1 MSKEMTQ
8 EQRLDLLIEEFKADS
23 DEYKNLEVLEDDEGK
38 RRVLRSLMNV
48 RMPKELSEKTRE
60 LQDEYLKE
68 LDIKLNEELFSDP
81 NIYISKTNKYP
92 SNREESD
99 WYSEQ
104 YGNDILTIP
113 KNAIEKNL
121 SEGEINHEKI
131 KDIKLLNKKEKKE
144 DEQKTKEQEM
154 NEYIEKKIEEVKDL
168 PVDQI
173 KQKIKSLEA
182 RTQYFR
188 GEINKMK
195 VDIKKFNAIIKENK
209 SKLLLRT
216 GLPHLVSTVAEIFDL
231 ESQEHEEGSGLEQND
246 LHKKSKKGAIIKT
259 STRNTIFLPVI
270 GFVEPEELKP
280 LELVG
285 VDKDTYLIFEK
296 LPAEYDSRVRVMEL
310 DTKPTE
316 KYTDMGGVDKQI
328 QELEEAIVFPLE
340 KKHLFEAIG
349 IKPPKG
355 VLMYGPPGTGKT
367 MLARAVAAK
376 VKATFLKLAGSQLV
390 QTYIGDGAKMVR
402 DAFALAREKAPTII
416 FIDEIDAVGLK
427 RSASNEHGGKEV
439 QRTMLELLNQLDGFS
454 SSDNVKVIA
463 ATNRADVLDPALLR
477 SGRLDR
483 KIEFPMPNEE
493 GRAKIL
499 EIHSRK
505 MHYNNKAIDFKE
517 FARMTDDFNGAM
529 LKAVCVEAGMI
540 ALRRGGAE
548 VTHADYV
555 EGINQVKAKKKA
567 KLYYYS

>member
-1 MSKEMTQ
+1 MSKKDVEM
-8 EQRLDLLIEEFKADS
+8 K
-23 DEYKNLEVLEDDEGK
+23 
-38 RRVLRSLMNV
+38 
-48 RMPKELSEKTRE
+48 
-60 LQDEYLKE
+60 
-68 LDIKLNEELFSDP
+68 
-81 NIYISKTNKYP
+81 
-92 SNREESD
+92 
-99 WYSEQ
+99 
-104 YGNDILTIP
+104 
-113 KNAIEKNL
+113 
-121 SEGEINHEKI
+121 
-131 KDIKLLNKKEKKE
+131 
-144 DEQKTKEQEM
+144 DEQKRLEEIKKKEL
-154 NEYIEKKIEEVKDL
+154 EKQRRMEEKTLEIQNL
-168 PVDQI
+168 PLDQI

-182 RTQYFR
+182 RTQYYK

-195 VDIKKFNAIIKENK
+195 VDIRKFNSRIKENK
-209 SKLLLRT
+209 SKLLLQT
-216 GLPHLVSTVAEIFDL
+216 GLPHLVSTVSEIFDL
-231 ESQEHEEGSGLEQND
+231 ENQEQEEGTGLKQN
-246 LHKKSKKGAIIKT
+246 KPQTEISKGAVIKT

-285 VDKDTYLIFEK
+285 VNKDTYLIYEK
-296 LPAEYDSRVRVMEL
+296 LPPEYDSRVRVMEL
-310 DTKPTE
+310 DAKPTE
-316 KYTDMGGVDKQI
+316 KYSDMGGVDKQI
-328 QELEEAIVFPLE
+328 QELEEAIVFPIE

-355 VLMYGPPGTGKT
+355 VLMFGPPGTGKT
-367 MLARAVAAK
+367 MLARAVAARA
-376 VKATFLKLAGSQLV
+376 KATFLKLAGSQLV
-390 QTYIGDGAKMVR
+390 QAYIGDGAKMVR

-427 RSASNEHGGKEV
+427 RGGDAHGGKEV

-454 SSDNVKVIA
+454 STDDVKVIA

-505 MHYNNKAIDFKE
+505 MHYNNKAINFKE

-540 ALRRGGAE
+540 ALRRGGSE
-548 VTHADYV
+548 VLFAQ
-555 EGINQVKAKKKA
+555 IF
-567 KLYYYS
+567 L

>member
-1 MSKEMTQ
+1 MS
-8 EQRLDLLIEEFKADS
+8 
-23 DEYKNLEVLEDDEGK
+23 N
-38 RRVLRSLMNV
+38 
-48 RMPKELSEKTRE
+48 
-60 LQDEYLKE
+60 
-68 LDIKLNEELFSDP
+68 
-81 NIYISKTNKYP
+81 
-92 SNREESD
+92 
-99 WYSEQ
+99 
-104 YGNDILTIP
+104 
-113 KNAIEKNL
+113 
-121 SEGEINHEKI
+121 
-131 KDIKLLNKKEKKE
+131 KDIEMKDMTGKPGEKK
-144 DEQKTKEQEM
+144 DEQKKKEEEELKKYQELR
-154 NEYIEKKIEEVKDL
+154 EYINKKVEEVRDL
-168 PVDQI
+168 PLDQI
-173 KQKIKSLEA
+173 KQKIKSVEA
-182 RTQYFR
+182 RTQYYR

-195 VDIKKFNAIIKENK
+195 VDIKKFNARIKENK
-209 SKLLLRT
+209 SKLLIQT
-216 GLPHLVSTVAEIFDL
+216 GLPHLVSTVAEIFDI
-231 ESQEHEEGSGLEQND
+231 ENQEDDQEGSGLKQKEIY
-246 LHKKSKKGAIIKT
+246 KKQTKGAIIKT

-270 GFVEPEELKP
+270 GFIEPEELKP

-285 VDKDTYLIFEK
+285 VNKDTFLIYEK
-296 LPAEYDSRVRVMEL
+296 LPPEYDSRVRVMEL

-340 KKHLFEAIG
+340 KKHLFDAIG

-355 VLMYGPPGTGKT
+355 VLMFGPPGTGKT
-367 MLARAVAAK
+367 MLARAVAAR

-390 QTYIGDGAKMVR
+390 QAYIGDGAKMVR
-402 DAFALAREKAPTII
+402 DAFALAREKAPTIV

-427 RSASNEHGGKEV
+427 RSGGDGHGSQEV

-454 SSDNVKVIA
+454 SSDDVKVIA

-499 EIHSRK
+499 EIHSRN
-505 MHYNNKAIDFKE
+505 MHYNNKTINFKE

-540 ALRRGGAE
+540 ALRRGGSE
-548 VTHADYV
+548 VTHNDYV

>member
-1 MSKEMTQ
+1 MSKEVEMQ
-8 EQRLDLLIEEFKADS
+8 D
-23 DEYKNLEVLEDDEGK
+23 
-38 RRVLRSLMNV
+38 
-48 RMPKELSEKTRE
+48 KT
-60 LQDEYLKE
+60 
-68 LDIKLNEELFSDP
+68 
-81 NIYISKTNKYP
+81 
-92 SNREESD
+92 
-99 WYSEQ
+99 
-104 YGNDILTIP
+104 G
-113 KNAIEKNL
+113 
-121 SEGEINHEKI
+121 
-131 KDIKLLNKKEKKE
+131 KKEEKK
-144 DEQKTKEQEM
+144 DEQKTKEE
-154 NEYIEKKIEEVKDL
+154 EERKKREELREFINKKVEEVQNL
-168 PVDQI
+168 PLDQI
-173 KQKIKSLEA
+173 KQKIKSVEA
-182 RTQYFR
+182 RTQYYR

-195 VDIKKFNAIIKENK
+195 VDLKKFNARIKENK
-209 SKLLLRT
+209 SKLQIQT
-216 GLPHLVSTVAEIFDL
+216 GLPHLVSTVSEIFDL
-231 ESQEHEEGSGLEQND
+231 EVQEADQEGSGLKQNESE
-246 LHKKSKKGAIIKT
+246 KKIRKGAIIKT

-285 VDKDTYLIFEK
+285 VNKDTFLIYEK
-296 LPAEYDSRVRVMEL
+296 LPPEYDSRVKVMEL

-316 KYTDMGGVDKQI
+316 KYSDMGGVDKQI

-340 KKHLFEAIG
+340 KKHLFDAIG

-355 VLMYGPPGTGKT
+355 VLMFGPPGTGKT
-367 MLARAVAAK
+367 MLARAVAAR

-390 QTYIGDGAKMVR
+390 QSYIGDGAKMVR
-402 DAFALAREKAPTII
+402 DAFALAREKAPTIV
-416 FIDEIDAVGLK
+416 FIDEIDAIGLK
-427 RSASNEHGGKEV
+427 RSGGDGHGGTEV

-454 SSDNVKVIA
+454 STDDVKVIA

-505 MHYNNKAIDFKE
+505 MHYNNKLINFKE

-548 VTHADYV
+548 VTHNDYV

>member
-1 MSKEMTQ
+1 MDK
-8 EQRLDLLIEEFKADS
+8 D
-23 DEYKNLEVLEDDEGK
+23 
-38 RRVLRSLMNV
+38 
-48 RMPKELSEKTRE
+48 
-60 LQDEYLKE
+60 
-68 LDIKLNEELFSDP
+68 
-81 NIYISKTNKYP
+81 
-92 SNREESD
+92 
-99 WYSEQ
+99 
-104 YGNDILTIP
+104 
-113 KNAIEKNL
+113 
-121 SEGEINHEKI
+121 
-131 KDIKLLNKKEKKE
+131 KDIEMKDLTGNKNEKKE

-154 NEYIEKKIEEVKDL
+154 NEYIEKKIEEVKYL

>member
-1 MSKEMTQ
+1 MSKDVEMKDATGKT
-8 EQRLDLLIEEFKADS
+8 EE
-23 DEYKNLEVLEDDEGK
+23 
-38 RRVLRSLMNV
+38 
-48 RMPKELSEKTRE
+48 
-60 LQDEYLKE
+60 
-68 LDIKLNEELFSDP
+68 
-81 NIYISKTNKYP
+81 
-92 SNREESD
+92 
-99 WYSEQ
+99 
-104 YGNDILTIP
+104 
-113 KNAIEKNL
+113 
-121 SEGEINHEKI
+121 
-131 KDIKLLNKKEKKE
+131 KKEK
-144 DEQKTKEQEM
+144 TKEELLNDFI
-154 NEYIEKKIEEVKDL
+154 NEKLEEVRNL
-168 PVDQI
+168 PTDQI
-173 KQKIKSLEA
+173 KQKIKSVEA
-182 RTQYFR
+182 RTQYYK

-195 VDIKKFNAIIKENK
+195 VDIRKFNARIKENK
-209 SKLLLRT
+209 SKLVIRT
-216 GLPHLVSTVAEIFDL
+216 GLPHLVSTVSEIFDL
-231 ESQEHEEGSGLEQND
+231 EPQQQEEEGSGLKEN
-246 LHKKSKKGAIIKT
+246 KISKDITKGAIIKT

-285 VDKDTYLIFEK
+285 VNKDTFLIYEK
-296 LPAEYDSRVRVMEL
+296 LPPEYDSRVRVMEL

-316 KYTDMGGVDKQI
+316 KYSDMGGVDKQI

-355 VLMYGPPGTGKT
+355 VLMFGPPGTGKT

-390 QTYIGDGAKMVR
+390 QSYIGDGAKMVR
-402 DAFALAREKAPTII
+402 DAFALAKEKAPTIV

-427 RSASNEHGGKEV
+427 RSGGDGHGSQEV

-454 SSDNVKVIA
+454 SNENVKVIA

-499 EIHSRK
+499 EIHSRN
-505 MHYNNKAIDFKE
+505 MHYNNKLINFKE

-540 ALRRGGAE
+540 ALRRGGSE
-548 VTHADYV
+548 VTHNDYV
-555 EGINQVKAKKKA
+555 EGINQVKAKMKK
-567 KLYYYS
+567 

>member
-1 MSKEMTQ
+1 MDKGKGNDKDKDVEMKDGTK
-8 EQRLDLLIEEFKADS
+8 DNNK
-23 DEYKNLEVLEDDEGK
+23 KDDEKAKEEEKK
-38 RRVLRSLMNV
+38 R
-48 RMPKELSEKTRE
+48 KE
-60 LQDEYLKE
+60 
-68 LDIKLNEELFSDP
+68 EELNNF
-81 NIYISKTNKYP
+81 
-92 SNREESD
+92 
-99 WYSEQ
+99 
-104 YGNDILTIP
+104 
-113 KNAIEKNL
+113 IEMKVA
-121 SEGEINHEKI
+121 
-131 KDIKLLNKKEKKE
+131 
-144 DEQKTKEQEM
+144 
-154 NEYIEKKIEEVKDL
+154 EVQDL
-168 PVDQI
+168 PIDQI
-173 KQKIKSLEA
+173 KQKVKALEA
-182 RTQYFR
+182 QTSSLK
-188 GEINKMK
+188 GDINKMK
-195 VDIKKFNAIIKENK
+195 VDIKKFNARIKENK
-209 SKLLLRT
+209 SKLQITT
-216 GLPHLVSTVAEIFDL
+216 GLPHLVSTISEIFDI
-231 ESQEHEEGSGLEQND
+231 ENMEQDDEGSGLKHSENT
-246 LHKKSKKGAIIKT
+246 KKNSKGAIIKT
-259 STRNTIFLPVI
+259 STRATIFLPSI

-285 VDKDTYLIFEK
+285 VNKDTYLIYEK
-296 LPAEYDSRVRVMEL
+296 LPTEYDSRVRVMEL

-316 KYTDMGGVDKQI
+316 KYSDMGGVDKQI

-355 VLMYGPPGTGKT
+355 VLMFGPPGTGKT
-367 MLARAVAAK
+367 MLARAVAAR

-390 QTYIGDGAKMVR
+390 QAYIGDGAKMVR
-402 DAFALAREKAPTII
+402 DAFALAREKAPTIV

-427 RSASNEHGGKEV
+427 RSGGDGHGGQEV

-454 SSDNVKVIA
+454 STDDVKVIA

-505 MHYNNKAIDFKE
+505 MHYNNKMVNFKE

-540 ALRRGGAE
+540 ALRRGGTE
-548 VTHADYV
+548 VSHNDYV

>member
-1 MSKEMTQ
+1 MDKDVEMKDNTKDKNKNDKPLSKEE
-8 EQRLDLLIEEFKADS
+8 EQK
-23 DEYKNLEVLEDDEGK
+23 
-38 RRVLRSLMNV
+38 
-48 RMPKELSEKTRE
+48 
-60 LQDEYLKE
+60 
-68 LDIKLNEELFSDP
+68 
-81 NIYISKTNKYP
+81 
-92 SNREESD
+92 
-99 WYSEQ
+99 
-104 YGNDILTIP
+104 
-113 KNAIEKNL
+113 
-121 SEGEINHEKI
+121 
-131 KDIKLLNKKEKKE
+131 KKE
-144 DEQKTKEQEM
+144 
-154 NEYIEKKIEEVKDL
+154 EERKQFVDKSVAEVQNL
-168 PVDQI
+168 PLDQI
-173 KQKIKSLEA
+173 KQKIRALEGK
-182 RTQYFR
+182 TSIFK

-195 VDIKKFNAIIKENK
+195 VDIKKFTARIKENK
-209 SKLLLRT
+209 QKLQIQT
-216 GLPHLVSTVAEIFDL
+216 GLPHLVSTISEIFDL
-231 ESQEHEEGSGLEQND
+231 ENMEQEEDSGLKQNESQKQ
-246 LHKKSKKGAIIKT
+246 LKKGAIIKT
-259 STRNTIFLPVI
+259 STRSTIFLPVI
-270 GFVEPEELKP
+270 GFIEPEELKP

-285 VDKDTYLIFEK
+285 VNKDTYLIYEK
-296 LPAEYDSRVRVMEL
+296 LPTEYDSRVRVMEL

-316 KYTDMGGVDKQI
+316 KYSDMGGVDKQI

-376 VKATFLKLAGSQLV
+376 VNATFLKLAGSQLV
-390 QTYIGDGAKMVR
+390 QAYIGDGAKMVR
-402 DAFALAREKAPTII
+402 DAFALAREKAPTIV

-427 RSASNEHGGKEV
+427 RSGGDHHGGKEV

-454 SSDNVKVIA
+454 STDEVKVIA

-505 MHYNNKAIDFKE
+505 MHYNNKLVNFKE

-540 ALRRGGAE
+540 ALRRGGSE
-548 VTHADYV
+548 VTHNDYV
-555 EGINQVKAKKKA
+555 EGINQVKAKKRK
-567 KLYYYS
+567 K

>member
-1 MSKEMTQ
+1 M
-8 EQRLDLLIEEFKADS
+8 
-23 DEYKNLEVLEDDEGK
+23 
-38 RRVLRSLMNV
+38 
-48 RMPKELSEKTRE
+48 
-60 LQDEYLKE
+60 
-68 LDIKLNEELFSDP
+68 DID
-81 NIYISKTNKYP
+81 
-92 SNREESD
+92 
-99 WYSEQ
+99 
-104 YGNDILTIP
+104 
-113 KNAIEKNL
+113 
-121 SEGEINHEKI
+121 
-131 KDIKLLNKKEKKE
+131 KDIEMKDLTGNKKEKKE

>member
-1 MSKEMTQ
+1 MDKGKDNDKDVEM
-8 EQRLDLLIEEFKADS
+8 KDS
-23 DEYKNLEVLEDDEGK
+23 TKDNNKKDDEK
-38 RRVLRSLMNV
+38 A
-48 RMPKELSEKTRE
+48 KEEEKKK
-60 LQDEYLKE
+60 KE
-68 LDIKLNEELFSDP
+68 EEL
-81 NIYISKTNKYP
+81 
-92 SNREESD
+92 
-99 WYSEQ
+99 
-104 YGNDILTIP
+104 
-113 KNAIEKNL
+113 KNFIEMKVA
-121 SEGEINHEKI
+121 
-131 KDIKLLNKKEKKE
+131 
-144 DEQKTKEQEM
+144 
-154 NEYIEKKIEEVKDL
+154 EVQDL
-168 PVDQI
+168 PIDQI
-173 KQKIKSLEA
+173 KQKVKALEA
-182 RTQYFR
+182 QTSSLK
-188 GEINKMK
+188 GDINKMK
-195 VDIKKFNAIIKENK
+195 VDIKKFNARIKENK
-209 SKLLLRT
+209 SKLQITT
-216 GLPHLVSTVAEIFDL
+216 GLPHLVSTISEIFDI
-231 ESQEHEEGSGLEQND
+231 ENMEQDDEGSGLKHSENT
-246 LHKKSKKGAIIKT
+246 KKNSKGAIIKT
-259 STRNTIFLPVI
+259 STRATIFLPSI

-285 VDKDTYLIFEK
+285 VNKDTYLIYEK
-296 LPAEYDSRVRVMEL
+296 LPTEYDSRVRVMEL

-316 KYTDMGGVDKQI
+316 KYSDMGGVDKQI
-328 QELEEAIVFPLE
+328 QELEEAIVLPLE

-355 VLMYGPPGTGKT
+355 VLMFGPPGTGKT
-367 MLARAVAAK
+367 MLARAVAAR

-390 QTYIGDGAKMVR
+390 QAYIGDGAKMVR
-402 DAFALAREKAPTII
+402 DAFALAREKAPTIV

-427 RSASNEHGGKEV
+427 RSGGDGHGGQEV

-454 SSDNVKVIA
+454 STDDVKVIA

-505 MHYNNKAIDFKE
+505 MHYNNKLVNFKE

-540 ALRRGGAE
+540 ALRRGGTE
-548 VTHADYV
+548 VSHNDYV

>member
-1 MSKEMTQ
+1 MSKDIEMKDATGKT
-8 EQRLDLLIEEFKADS
+8 EE
-23 DEYKNLEVLEDDEGK
+23 
-38 RRVLRSLMNV
+38 
-48 RMPKELSEKTRE
+48 
-60 LQDEYLKE
+60 
-68 LDIKLNEELFSDP
+68 
-81 NIYISKTNKYP
+81 
-92 SNREESD
+92 
-99 WYSEQ
+99 
-104 YGNDILTIP
+104 
-113 KNAIEKNL
+113 
-121 SEGEINHEKI
+121 
-131 KDIKLLNKKEKKE
+131 KKEK
-144 DEQKTKEQEM
+144 TKEELLNDFI
-154 NEYIEKKIEEVKDL
+154 NEKLEEVRNL
-168 PVDQI
+168 PTDQI
-173 KQKIKSLEA
+173 KQKIKSVEA
-182 RTQYFR
+182 RTQYYK

-195 VDIKKFNAIIKENK
+195 VDIRKFNARIKENK
-209 SKLLLRT
+209 SKLVIRT
-216 GLPHLVSTVAEIFDL
+216 GLPHLVSTVSEIFDL
-231 ESQEHEEGSGLEQND
+231 EPQQQEEEGSGLKEN
-246 LHKKSKKGAIIKT
+246 KISKDITKGAIIKT

-285 VDKDTYLIFEK
+285 VNKDTFLIYEK
-296 LPAEYDSRVRVMEL
+296 LPPEYDSRVRVMEL

-316 KYTDMGGVDKQI
+316 KYSDMGGVDKQI

-340 KKHLFEAIG
+340 KKHVFEAIG

-355 VLMYGPPGTGKT
+355 VLMFGPPGTGKT

-390 QTYIGDGAKMVR
+390 QSYIGDGAKMVR
-402 DAFALAREKAPTII
+402 DAFALAKEKAPTIV
-416 FIDEIDAVGLK
+416 FLDEIDAVGLK
-427 RSASNEHGGKEV
+427 RSGGDGHGSQEV

-454 SSDNVKVIA
+454 SNENVKVIA

-499 EIHSRK
+499 EIHSRN
-505 MHYNNKAIDFKE
+505 MHYNNKLINFKE

-540 ALRRGGAE
+540 ALRRGGSE
-548 VTHADYV
+548 VTHNDYV
-555 EGINQVKAKKKA
+555 EGINQVKAKKKK

>member
-1 MSKEMTQ
+1 MS
-8 EQRLDLLIEEFKADS
+8 
-23 DEYKNLEVLEDDEGK
+23 N
-38 RRVLRSLMNV
+38 
-48 RMPKELSEKTRE
+48 
-60 LQDEYLKE
+60 
-68 LDIKLNEELFSDP
+68 
-81 NIYISKTNKYP
+81 
-92 SNREESD
+92 
-99 WYSEQ
+99 
-104 YGNDILTIP
+104 
-113 KNAIEKNL
+113 
-121 SEGEINHEKI
+121 
-131 KDIKLLNKKEKKE
+131 KDIEMKDMTGKPGEKK
-144 DEQKTKEQEM
+144 DEQKKKEEEELKKYQELR
-154 NEYIEKKIEEVKDL
+154 EYINKKVEEVRDL
-168 PVDQI
+168 PLDQI
-173 KQKIKSLEA
+173 KQKIKSVEA
-182 RTQYFR
+182 RTQYYR

-195 VDIKKFNAIIKENK
+195 VDIKKFNARIKENK
-209 SKLLLRT
+209 SKLLIQT
-216 GLPHLVSTVAEIFDL
+216 GLPHLVSTVAEIFDI
-231 ESQEHEEGSGLEQND
+231 ENQEDDQEGSGLKQKEIY
-246 LHKKSKKGAIIKT
+246 KKQTKGAIIKT

-270 GFVEPEELKP
+270 GFIEPEELKP

-285 VDKDTYLIFEK
+285 VNKDTFLIYEK
-296 LPAEYDSRVRVMEL
+296 LPPEYDSRVRVMEL

-340 KKHLFEAIG
+340 KKHLFDAIG

-355 VLMYGPPGTGKT
+355 VLMFGPPGTGKT
-367 MLARAVAAK
+367 MLARAVAAR

-390 QTYIGDGAKMVR
+390 QAYIGDGAKMVR
-402 DAFALAREKAPTII
+402 DAFALAREKAPTIV

-427 RSASNEHGGKEV
+427 RSGGDGHGGNEV

-454 SSDNVKVIA
+454 SSDDVKVIA

-499 EIHSRK
+499 EIHSRN
-505 MHYNNKAIDFKE
+505 MHYNNKTINFKE

-540 ALRRGGAE
+540 ALRRGGSE
-548 VTHADYV
+548 VTHNDYV

>member
-1 MSKEMTQ
+1 MSKDVEMKDATGKT
-8 EQRLDLLIEEFKADS
+8 EE
-23 DEYKNLEVLEDDEGK
+23 
-38 RRVLRSLMNV
+38 
-48 RMPKELSEKTRE
+48 
-60 LQDEYLKE
+60 
-68 LDIKLNEELFSDP
+68 
-81 NIYISKTNKYP
+81 
-92 SNREESD
+92 
-99 WYSEQ
+99 
-104 YGNDILTIP
+104 
-113 KNAIEKNL
+113 
-121 SEGEINHEKI
+121 
-131 KDIKLLNKKEKKE
+131 KKEK
-144 DEQKTKEQEM
+144 TKEELLNDFI
-154 NEYIEKKIEEVKDL
+154 NEKLEEVRNL
-168 PVDQI
+168 PTDQI
-173 KQKIKSLEA
+173 KQKIKSVEA
-182 RTQYFR
+182 RTQYYK

-195 VDIKKFNAIIKENK
+195 VDIRKFNARIKENK
-209 SKLLLRT
+209 SKLVIRT
-216 GLPHLVSTVAEIFDL
+216 GLPHLVSTVSEIFDL
-231 ESQEHEEGSGLEQND
+231 EPQQQEEEGSGLKEN
-246 LHKKSKKGAIIKT
+246 KISKDITKGAIIKT

-285 VDKDTYLIFEK
+285 VNKDTFLIYEK
-296 LPAEYDSRVRVMEL
+296 LPPEYDSRVRVMEL

-316 KYTDMGGVDKQI
+316 KYSDMGGVDKQI
-328 QELEEAIVFPLE
+328 QELEEAIVFPIE
-340 KKHLFEAIG
+340 KKHLFDAIG

-367 MLARAVAAK
+367 MLARAVAAR

-390 QTYIGDGAKMVR
+390 QSYIGDGAKMVR

-416 FIDEIDAVGLK
+416 FIDEIDAVGIK
-427 RSASNEHGGKEV
+427 RSGGDGHGGKEV

-454 SSDNVKVIA
+454 STDDVKVIA

-499 EIHSRK
+499 EIHSRN
-505 MHYNNKAIDFKE
+505 MHYNNKLINFKE

-540 ALRRGGAE
+540 ALRRGGSE
-548 VTHADYV
+548 VTHNDYV

>member
-1 MSKEMTQ
+1 MS
-8 EQRLDLLIEEFKADS
+8 D
-23 DEYKNLEVLEDDEGK
+23 
-38 RRVLRSLMNV
+38 
-48 RMPKELSEKTRE
+48 
-60 LQDEYLKE
+60 
-68 LDIKLNEELFSDP
+68 
-81 NIYISKTNKYP
+81 
-92 SNREESD
+92 
-99 WYSEQ
+99 
-104 YGNDILTIP
+104 
-113 KNAIEKNL
+113 
-121 SEGEINHEKI
+121 
-131 KDIKLLNKKEKKE
+131 KDIEMKDKTVKEEEKKEK
-144 DEQKTKEQEM
+144 TKEELL
-154 NEYIEKKIEEVKDL
+154 NEYITQKLSEVENL
-168 PVDQI
+168 PIDQI
-173 KQKIKSLEA
+173 KQKIKSVEA
-182 RTQYFR
+182 RTQYYK

-195 VDIKKFNAIIKENK
+195 VDLKKFNARIKENK
-209 SKLLLRT
+209 SKLQIQT
-216 GLPHLVSTVAEIFDL
+216 GLPHLVSTVSEIFDL
-231 ESQEHEEGSGLEQND
+231 EVQEADQEGSGLKQNESE
-246 LHKKSKKGAIIKT
+246 KKIRKGAIIKT

-285 VDKDTYLIFEK
+285 VNKDTFLIYEK
-296 LPAEYDSRVRVMEL
+296 LPPEYDSRVRVMEL

-316 KYTDMGGVDKQI
+316 KYSDMGGVDKQI

-355 VLMYGPPGTGKT
+355 VLMFGPPGTGKT

-390 QTYIGDGAKMVR
+390 QSYIGDGAKMVR
-402 DAFALAREKAPTII
+402 DAFALAKEKAPTIV

-427 RSASNEHGGKEV
+427 RSGGDGHGSQEV

-454 SSDNVKVIA
+454 SNENVKVIA

-499 EIHSRK
+499 EIHSRN
-505 MHYNNKAIDFKE
+505 MHYNNKLINFKE

-540 ALRRGGAE
+540 ALRRGGSE
-548 VTHADYV
+548 VTHNDYV
-555 EGINQVKAKKKA
+555 EGINQVKAKKK
-567 KLYYYS
+567 KQLYYYS

>member
-1 MSKEMTQ
+1 MDK
-8 EQRLDLLIEEFKADS
+8 D
-23 DEYKNLEVLEDDEGK
+23 
-38 RRVLRSLMNV
+38 
-48 RMPKELSEKTRE
+48 
-60 LQDEYLKE
+60 
-68 LDIKLNEELFSDP
+68 
-81 NIYISKTNKYP
+81 
-92 SNREESD
+92 
-99 WYSEQ
+99 
-104 YGNDILTIP
+104 
-113 KNAIEKNL
+113 
-121 SEGEINHEKI
+121 
-131 KDIKLLNKKEKKE
+131 KDIEMKDLTGKQNEKKE

>member
-1 MSKEMTQ
+1 MSKDVEMKDATGKT
-8 EQRLDLLIEEFKADS
+8 EE
-23 DEYKNLEVLEDDEGK
+23 
-38 RRVLRSLMNV
+38 
-48 RMPKELSEKTRE
+48 
-60 LQDEYLKE
+60 
-68 LDIKLNEELFSDP
+68 
-81 NIYISKTNKYP
+81 
-92 SNREESD
+92 
-99 WYSEQ
+99 
-104 YGNDILTIP
+104 
-113 KNAIEKNL
+113 
-121 SEGEINHEKI
+121 
-131 KDIKLLNKKEKKE
+131 KKEK
-144 DEQKTKEQEM
+144 TKEELLNDFI
-154 NEYIEKKIEEVKDL
+154 NEKLEEVRNL
-168 PVDQI
+168 PTDQI
-173 KQKIKSLEA
+173 KQKIKSVEA
-182 RTQYFR
+182 RTQYYK

-195 VDIKKFNAIIKENK
+195 VDIRKFNARIKENK
-209 SKLLLRT
+209 SKLVIRT
-216 GLPHLVSTVAEIFDL
+216 GLPHLVSTVSEIFDL
-231 ESQEHEEGSGLEQND
+231 EPQQQEEEGSGLKEN
-246 LHKKSKKGAIIKT
+246 KISKDITKGAIIKT

-285 VDKDTYLIFEK
+285 VNKDTFLIYEK
-296 LPAEYDSRVRVMEL
+296 LPPEYDSRVRVMEL

-316 KYTDMGGVDKQI
+316 KYSDMGGVDKQI

-355 VLMYGPPGTGKT
+355 VLMFGPPGTGKT

-390 QTYIGDGAKMVR
+390 QSYIGDGAKMVR
-402 DAFALAREKAPTII
+402 DAFALAKEKAPTIV

-427 RSASNEHGGKEV
+427 RSGGDGHGSQEV

-454 SSDNVKVIA
+454 SNENVKVIA

-499 EIHSRK
+499 EIHSRN
-505 MHYNNKAIDFKE
+505 MHYNNKLINFKE

-529 LKAVCVEAGMI
+529 LKSVCVEAGMI
-540 ALRRGGAE
+540 ALIRGGAE

-555 EGINQVKAKKKA
+555 EVINKLKANKKA